1 MQVKKD
7 QVKQKILDVAK
18 HSFREKSY
26 REVTLTEI
34 AKRAGISRGAIYP
47 YFKDKRDIFHLLCK
61 DAIDAIDAY
70 FKIAK
75 KNPEL
80 LVDSIGDLEKM
91 KESFDFHMQLVE
103 THREGLDLLL
113 FHAAGSEYE
122 NYRAY
127 LIEQYVNYFYGAVLV
142 VAKDSALSGESG
154 KMVIRTLAS
163 SYLSYIEQLVLCSP
177 ESELIKVF
185 NDKMTLFIFNAIKLL
200 LQNYKTDA

>member
-7 QVKQKILDVAK
+7 QIKKKILEVAK
-18 HSFREKSY
+18 QSFREKSY

-34 AKRAGISRGAIYP
+34 AKLAGISRGAIYP

-61 DAIDAIDAY
+61 DAIDAMDNY

-75 KNPEL
+75 EKPKL
-80 LVDSIGDLEKM
+80 LIDSIADLEKM
-91 KESFDFHMQLVE
+91 QESFDFHMQLVE

-127 LIEQYVNYFYGAVLV
+127 LIEQYVDYFYGVVLI
-142 VAKDSALSGESG
+142 VAKNSALADESG

-163 SYLSYIEQLVLCSP
+163 CYLSYIEQLVLYSP
-177 ESELIKVF
+177 KSDLMKLF
-185 NDKMTLFIFNAIKLL
+185 NDKMLLFIYSAIKPLL
-200 LQNYKTDA
+200 ESKN